1 MAVGSNGPDVS
12 LVERV
17 ERLRSQL
24 AKGVL
29 AFPATPFTHDGAAV
43 DLAALRAHVE
53 RHLDTGAAALFVAC
67 GTGEFG
73 ALAEQEYA
81 EVVTAVVAEVAGRV
95 PVVAGAGYGWAQ
107 AARFATIAERAG
119 VDGLLSMPP
128 YLATGTQRGLVEHV
142 RRVAAATALPI
153 IVYQRD
159 AMQLS
164 VDSLAEIARLPNVM
178 GLKDGHSNFL
188 ELHRMRLALPPDFL
202 FFNGSLTA
210 EIQYRPYASIG
221 MPIYSSAVQSFV
233 PEIAGAFYAATRTG
247 DDATMDKLITEF
259 YAPLVAIRDRVPGYA
274 ISLVKAGSRLRGHD
288 LGPVRAPL
296 VDPSE
301 ADLAD
306 LQSVIERGLTLV
318 GG

>member
-1 MAVGSNGPDVS
+1 MVPTTGADAA
-12 LVERV
+12 LTEAMR
-17 ERLRSQL
+17 RLTDRMTR
-24 AKGVL
+24 GVL
-29 AFPATPFTHDGAAV
+29 AFPVTPFSADGSTI
-43 DLAALRAHVE
+43 DLPALRAHIG

-67 GTGEFG
+67 GTGEFA
-73 ALAEQEYA
+73 ALAEHEYA
-81 EVVTAVVAEVAGRV
+81 DVVAATVSEVAGQV

-107 AARFATIAERAG
+107 AARFSAIAERAG

-128 YLATGTQRGLVEHV
+128 YLGAGTQQGLVEHV
-142 RRVAAATALPI
+142 RRVAAATSLPV

-159 AMQLS
+159 TMRLT
-164 VDSLAEIARLPNVM
+164 VDSLVEIAAVPNVM
-178 GLKDGHSNFL
+178 GLKDGHADFL

-210 EIQYRPYASIG
+210 ELQYRPYASIG

-233 PEIAGAFYAATRTG
+233 PEIARAFFTATRSG

-259 YAPLVAIRDRVPGYA
+259 YAPLVSIRDRVPGYA

-288 LGPVRAPL
+288 VGPVRAPL

-306 LQSVIERGLTLV
+306 LQSVIDRGLALV